1 MHRGRN
7 TAQASRSM
15 GWLLLTVIGL
25 SGCWVDVNTDVKTAP
40 KWTEITPP
48 HRLVPAPTPAPRKS
62 VPPPPPSPA
71 ASPASA
77 LSKRAIV
84 AVFDIEDK
92 GVELSGELLSR
103 MSDYLAMSLAAAGA
117 FQIIP
122 RDQLRERLTK
132 QKQESFRQCYEQS
145 CQIEIGRELAAQKTL
160 ASVIMKIGS
169 MCLMTSVLYDLKR
182 ATSEGGARAEGK
194 CTEDGIVGQIKA
206 IVQQL
211 TRSGR

>member
-1 MHRGRN
+1 
-7 TAQASRSM
+7 M
-15 GWLLLTVIGL
+15 GWLLLAVIGM

-40 KWTEITPP
+40 KWTEITPR
-48 HRLVPAPTPAPRKS
+48 HRLAPAPVPAPQKS
-62 VPPPPPSPA
+62 VSPQERA
-71 ASPASA
+71 PLPKSA
-77 LSKRAIV
+77 LSKRTIV

-92 GVELSGELLSR
+92 GVELSSELLSR

-117 FQIIP
+117 FQVIP
-122 RDQLRERLTK
+122 RDQLHQRLTK
-132 QKQESFRQCYEQS
+132 QKKESFRQCYEQS

-194 CTEDGIVGQIKA
+194 CSEDGIVGQIKA

-211 TRSGR
+211 TKTGH